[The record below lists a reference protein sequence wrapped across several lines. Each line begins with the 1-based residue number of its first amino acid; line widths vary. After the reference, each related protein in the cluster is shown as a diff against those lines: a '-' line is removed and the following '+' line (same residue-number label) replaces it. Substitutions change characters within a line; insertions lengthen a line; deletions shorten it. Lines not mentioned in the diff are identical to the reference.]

1 MNLEWGS
8 GENLQLE
15 FSLSSYQIY
24 RGELVL
30 SIAVS
35 QAHEREYLL
44 LRIAQIIIKLT
55 SFCIAIRKCFV
66 WIVRTYVS

>member
-8 GENLQLE
+8 GENLELE
-15 FSLSSYQIY
+15 YSLSSYQIY

-35 QAHEREYLL
+35 QAHKREDLL
-44 LRIAQIIIKLT
+44 LRIAQTTIKLT
-55 SFCIAIRKCFV
+55 FFCIAIRKYFV
-66 WIVRTYVS
+66 QAICTYVL